1 MLKKCEPPPEQWVW
15 YSLFWWWFTF
25 YMHVVRNSPRR
36 SSLHTLQLNV
46 STVVGNTGTAGQLWV
61 FLSGWM
67 VKCSGARGVT
77 HEGFYQG
84 EWWSAMEH
92 EESAMS
98 VFIRVNGEVQW
109 STRSHPWGFLSG
121 WMVKCNGAWGV
132 SHECFYQ
139 GEWWSAVEHEESPMR
154 VFIRVNGEVQWSMMS
169 QPWGFLSGWLGRCSG
184 AWVTHEGYQGEWCS
198 VVESTMKVFIR
209 VNEEVQWSMMSQPW
223 GFLSGWMGRCSGVR
237 QQWKSTGSG
246 NSGNVLDQATAEKYR
261 ISAHCSCTASETLDL
276 LPLKRSVGQ
285 QR

>member
-1 MLKKCEPPPEQWVW
+1 MEHEESPMSVFIRVNSEVQW
-15 YSLFWWWFTF
+15 ST
-25 YMHVVRNSPRR
+25 R
-36 SSLHTLQLNV
+36 SHP
-46 STVVGNTGTAGQLWV
+46 WV

-67 VKCSGARGVT
+67 VKCSGAWWVN

-84 EWWSAMEH
+84 EWWSAVEH
-92 EESAMS
+92 DESTMR

-109 STRSHPWGFLSG
+109 SMMSQPWGFLSG
-121 WMVKCNGAWGV
+121 WMVKCSGAWWV
-132 SHECFYQ
+132 NHEGFYQ
-139 GEWWSAVEHEESPMR
+139 GEWWSAVEHDESTMRVFIRVNGEVQWSMMSQPWGFLSGWMVSAVEHDESTMR

-198 VVESTMKVFIR
+198 VVEHDESTMKVFIR
-209 VNEEVQWSMMSQPW
+209 VNEEVQWSMSQPW

-246 NSGNVLDQATAEKYR
+246 NSGKVLDL
-261 ISAHCSCTASETLDL
+261 STLQL
-276 LPLKRSVGQ
+276 HSFRHLIFSP
-285 QR
+285 